1 MQSRIID
8 KCTIIGYII
17 YVDKP
22 ESMEMLQMK
31 KEKFNT
37 EENENEKGPENHTV
51 LGMCFGMVAGSVA
64 MSILAMFGQIL
75 WGGMCIA
82 AGLFLGALI
91 GAAIPKKKQT
101 NSCLPGKP
109 KESSDYS
116 IPMFSVLKRCRT
128 KKPEIF
134 SGFCALK

>member
-1 MQSRIID
+1 
-8 KCTIIGYII
+8 
-17 YVDKP
+17 
-22 ESMEMLQMK
+22 MLQMK

-109 KESSDYS
+109 KNLLRSLHSEKSTCFLRKYRE
-116 IPMFSVLKRCRT
+116 MKCLHN
-128 KKPEIF
+128 
-134 SGFCALK
+134 A